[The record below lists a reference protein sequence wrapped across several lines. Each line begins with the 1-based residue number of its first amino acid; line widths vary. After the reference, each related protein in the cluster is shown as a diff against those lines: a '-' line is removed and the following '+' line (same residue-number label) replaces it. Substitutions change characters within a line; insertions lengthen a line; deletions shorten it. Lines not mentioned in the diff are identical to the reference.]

1 MLHLRLLGPV
11 QLSHGQAVVDL
22 GVKKSLALLVLLEC
36 RGRLSRTEVTGLL
49 WPELDESSARRN
61 LRRELARLRDAG
73 APGAVLT
80 DGDWLLPGPDLR
92 SDAAAMREAL
102 DLGQADEALAL
113 WRGPLAQGLALDDA
127 PAFDDWVAGEREI
140 VRALRTRALV
150 ASAGALEAAGQTEAA
165 LARVQTLLQDDAL
178 QEQFH
183 RDAMRLHA
191 ACGRREAALAQY
203 ERCCELLKTEL
214 DLLPMQETRALAEAL
229 RGSATMSLNESIAS
243 VPSRATGVAA
253 LRDVLPDALPFVGRD
268 AEVQWLES
276 AWRGGHCLLIEGEG
290 GVGKSR
296 LVADFIAAHG
306 PYALVRCRPGD
317 AEVPYAAFTRA
328 LRVLIGPSG
337 PSPELGELPAWVV
350 VEMAR
355 LLPELGPA
363 PAPLR
368 SEAERARFVEACS
381 QGWLALATENFDAI
395 VLDDWHCADAA
406 SRALLA
412 FIAER
417 RHDGGKAGAREV
429 LVYRPEL
436 SEAATEALRQL
447 RASVDARHLLLTP
460 LPPAAVLDLVRRL
473 SGAEAPQL
481 FAARLGQATL
491 GNPFFLHET
500 LRHLMERG
508 LLAVGSDGV
517 WSTPFDQAT
526 QDYRELEVPA
536 SLREAVLARVQ
547 RLPTASQR
555 VLEAAALAVEP
566 FAPALLAPACALSEL
581 DTVLAIEQALAARL
595 LREHEAG
602 GFAFAHDLVQQAID
616 AALSP
621 ERRRLV
627 HRRLALGAEQSG
639 AGPALIAAHHEAS
652 GDPAR
657 AVAQRIAAGDQAQR
671 LHAQTEAAAQWRQA
685 LADGPTPAQSV
696 DLHLRLMRTERM
708 RALQGERDPH
718 STALLGLIEAGHVS
732 EAQRSDVLIAVANHF
747 VRNGLRREALDL
759 LDSLPAT
766 ISEHQQAQAM
776 DTRAEALRRMGQLDA
791 ALAAARAALALPAM
805 QGQDRADLLFTLALA
820 EHAAGRLA
828 SAMPLAEEALALC
841 QTLGDEGGVGRG
853 LCMRGTF
860 LIEMGDA
867 DGAQQALK
875 AAVAHCTRMG
885 FVVMRRA
892 SLYSLSAS
900 YLEQTQLGEALEV
913 AQEGWQLQPALAQG
927 ELRLMYRTAFVGA
940 QMGLGDLGSAW
951 AHALPAAQEALR
963 IAEPY
968 PIAGVALATLEL
980 FGLLGAHELAA
991 PLLAGVDD
999 STLASLP
1006 HVAKEAWLAR
1016 AQFELMAGDRA
1027 AAAHSLERVAAGG
1040 AIVDPRVRERH
1051 LLMQAE
1057 LALAQGD
1064 AAAALALLPDPEAP
1078 SANPECRLRRLAL
1091 RAQAQAQRG
1100 MLDATTVALARAALA
1115 APQVHAVAALYLLRA
1130 LPGAGVLLAAHIER
1144 LGNSLAAEPERQRA
1158 FGQRWSPAD

>member
-22 GVKKSLALLVLLEC
+22 GVKKSLALLVLLER
-36 RGRLSRTEVTGLL
+36 RGRLSRTEVTELL
-49 WPELDESSARRN
+49 WPGLDESSARRN

-80 DGDWLLPGPDLR
+80 DGDWLLPGPELR

-127 PAFDDWVAGEREI
+127 SAFDDWLAGEREL

-150 ASAGALEAAGQTEAA
+150 ASAGALEAAGQYEAA

-183 RDAMRLHA
+183 RDAMRLPA

-203 ERCCELLKTEL
+203 ERCRELLKGEL

-229 RGSATMSLNESIAS
+229 RGSATVSVGEALAS
-243 VPSRATGVAA
+243 AQTRTTGVAA
-253 LRDVLPDALPFVGRD
+253 LPDALPFVGRD
-268 AEVQWLES
+268 AEVQWLET
-276 AWRGGHCLLIEGEG
+276 AWRGGHCLLVEGEG

-337 PSPELGELPAWVV
+337 PSPELGELPPWVV
-350 VEMAR
+350 VEIAR

-368 SEAERARFVEACS
+368 SEAERARFVEACA
-381 QGWLALATENFDAI
+381 QGWLALAAANFDAI

-412 FIAER
+412 FVAER
-417 RHDGGKAGAREV
+417 RHDGGKTGAREV

-436 SEAATEALRQL
+436 SEAAAEALRQL
-447 RASVDARHLLLTP
+447 RASVDARHLLLAP
-460 LPPAAVLDLVRRL
+460 LPAAAVLDLVRRL

-536 SLREAVLARVQ
+536 SVREAVLARVQ
-547 RLPTASQR
+547 RLPVASQR

-581 DTVLAIEQALAARL
+581 DAVLAIEQALAARL

-685 LADGPTPAQSV
+685 LADGPTPAQAV
-696 DLHLRLMRTERM
+696 ALHLRLMRTERM
-708 RALQGERDPH
+708 RTLQGERDPH
-718 STALLGLIEAGHVS
+718 STALLALIEAGHVG
-732 EAQRSDVLIAVANHF
+732 EGQRSDVLIAVANHF

-759 LDSLPAT
+759 LDGLPASIT
-766 ISEHQQAQAM
+766 EHQQAQAM
-776 DTRAEALRRMGQLDA
+776 DTRAEGLRRMGQLDA
-791 ALAAARAALALPAM
+791 ALAAAQAALALPAM

-828 SAMPLAEEALALC
+828 SAMSLTEEALALC
-841 QTLGDEGGVGRG
+841 KTLGDEGGVGRG

-867 DGAQQALK
+867 DGAQRALK

-885 FVVMRRA
+885 YVVMRRA

-900 YLEQTQLGEALEV
+900 YLEQTQLGAALAV
-913 AQEGWQLQPALAQG
+913 AQEGWQLQPALAPG

-940 QMGLGDLGSAW
+940 QMGLGDLGGAW
-951 AHALPAAQEALR
+951 AHAWPAAEEALA
-963 IAEPY
+963 IGEPY
-968 PIAGVALATLEL
+968 PVAGVALATLEL
-980 FGLLGAHELAA
+980 FGLLGALEPAA
-991 PLLAGVDD
+991 PLLAGIDD
-999 STLASLP
+999 TALGGLP
-1006 HVAKEAWLAR
+1006 HLAKEAWLAR
-1016 AQFELMAGDRA
+1016 AQFELMAGDPA
-1027 AAAHSLERVAAGG
+1027 AAAHSLERVAVGG
-1040 AIVDPRVRERH
+1040 PIVDPRVRERH

-1064 AAAALALLPDPEAP
+1064 AAAALVLLPGPEAP
-1078 SANPECRLRRLAL
+1078 SVNPECRLRRLAL
-1091 RAQAQAQRG
+1091 RVQAQAQRG
-1100 MLDATTVALARAALA
+1100 TLDAANLALARAALA
-1115 APQVHAVAALYLLRA
+1115 GPEPHAVAALYLLRA
-1130 LPGAGVLLAAHIER
+1130 LPDAQAQLALHVDR
-1144 LGNSLAAEPERQRA
+1144 LSDSLAAEPERQQA
-1158 FGQRWSPAD
+1158 FRRRWAPTA